1 MINFN
6 TEYYSNNYYFFLKER
21 ADKISLY
28 YSIADTLT
36 ESRKNDERIDF
47 DKKDSK
53 KVKNIIF
60 GGRLAD
66 YAYYDMDMTISAAL
80 TKFNQLKK
88 LIQ

>member
-60 GGRLAD
+60 L
-66 YAYYDMDMTISAAL
+66 
-80 TKFNQLKK
+80 
-88 LIQ
+88 LIVK